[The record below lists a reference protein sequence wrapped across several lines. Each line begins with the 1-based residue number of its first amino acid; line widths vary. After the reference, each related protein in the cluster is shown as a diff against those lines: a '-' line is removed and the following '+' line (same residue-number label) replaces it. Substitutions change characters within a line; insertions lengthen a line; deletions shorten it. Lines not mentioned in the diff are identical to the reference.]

1 MLTASK
7 LKPTDISRQ
16 VAELFTTAAEYPTE
30 GPGQVG
36 LELEWIPARPDRHPP
51 GTIGA
56 ETLRKLLDNDPTL
69 VDQARVTF
77 EPGGQLEISP
87 LPSPTL
93 TQALATVAACRER
106 LRRCLDSAGI
116 ELFSSGMNPWHSVEE
131 LGLQTTG
138 PRYVTQQAHYDALGT
153 AGRQMMRQT
162 AAMQINLDLG
172 GPNVADDRWRL
183 ANLAG
188 PALSAAFANSP
199 IVAGAPTGV
208 PGTRCLT
215 WQAVDSSRTGYD
227 GAQVG
232 PDPRAAYERFALGA
246 EFMALPRDGE
256 APAAVR
262 DSFQSWIERG
272 GLRPDFDDLAHHLS
286 TLFPPVRPRRHY
298 EIRYID
304 ALPASWLPVPVAL
317 LAALLYERTATR
329 EALEL
334 LDGEP
339 IDGASWLRSATRA
352 MTDTRLRTTAL
363 DLFDIAISAIPR
375 LPKGYVP
382 DGTADLLTR
391 YRERFPEQHRCPAD
405 DQLDRYKT
413 DPEDL
418 SIWN

>member
-7 LKPTDISRQ
+7 LKPSEVSRQ
-16 VAELFTTAAEYPTE
+16 VAELFTAAADNPAE
-30 GPGQVG
+30 GPGRVG
-36 LELEWIPARPDRHPP
+36 LELEWIPARSDHHSP
-51 GTIGA
+51 GTVGV
-56 ETLRKLLDNDPTL
+56 ETLSKLLDKDPSL

-87 LPSPTL
+87 LPSPSV
-93 TQALATVAACRER
+93 TQALETVAACDVR
-106 LRRCLDSAGI
+106 LRHCLDPAEI
-116 ELFSSGMNPWHSVEE
+116 ELFTSGMNPWHSVEE

-138 PRYVTQQAHYDALGT
+138 PRYITQQAHYDAIGT

-172 GPNVADDRWRL
+172 GPDAADDRWRL

-199 IVAGAPTGV
+199 VVAGAPTGV

-215 WQAVDSSRTGYD
+215 WQSVDSSRTGYD

-232 PDPRAAYERFALGA
+232 PDPRAAYERFALRA

-256 APAAVR
+256 APAALR
-262 DSFQSWIERG
+262 DSFQGWIERG
-272 GLRPDFDDLAHHLS
+272 GPRPDFDDLVHHLS

-304 ALPASWLPVPVAL
+304 ALLASWLPVPVAL
-317 LAALLYERTATR
+317 LAALLYDRTATR
-329 EALEL
+329 EALQL
-334 LDGEP
+334 LDTEP
-339 IDGASWLRSATRA
+339 TDRAAWLRSATRA
-352 MTDTRLRTTAL
+352 MTDNSLRTAAL
-363 DLFDIAISAIPR
+363 GLFDIATNAIPR
-375 LPKGYVP
+375 LPDGYVP
-382 DGTADLLTR
+382 DGTADLLAR

-405 DQLDRYKT
+405 DQLDRYHT
-413 DPEDL
+413 DPEDF
-418 SIWN
+418 SIWK